1 MVMSIIIIN
10 SGDTEELKTLVK
22 GALENE
28 AKLITIGL
36 KKTRKN
42 LRNYED
48 KFKMDSET
56 FYKRYSLGEMDD
68 SMEYIEWAGEIETLK
83 KLERNFKDLSEAEVC

>member
-1 MVMSIIIIN
+1 MSKIIIN
-10 SGDTEELKTLVK
+10 SGYTEELKTLVI

-28 AKLITIGL
+28 VKLITIGL

-42 LRNYED
+42 LSCYED

-56 FYKRYSLGEMDD
+56 FYKKYSFGEMGDN
-68 SMEYIEWAGEIETLK
+68 MEYIEWAGEIETLK

>member
-1 MVMSIIIIN
+1 MSKIIIKPE
-10 SGDTEELKTLVK
+10 GPEELRTLVK

-28 AKLITIGL
+28 IKLIMIGL
-36 KKTRKN
+36 KKTKEN

-56 FYKRYSLGEMDD
+56 FYKKYLSGEVGDD
-68 SMEYIEWAGEIETLK
+68 FEYIRWAGEIETLK
-83 KLERNFKDLSEAEVC
+83 KLEKNLKNLSEAEIC

>member
-1 MVMSIIIIN
+1 MSKIIIKPE
-10 SGDTEELKTLVK
+10 GPEELRTLVK

-28 AKLITIGL
+28 IKLIMIGL
-36 KKTRKN
+36 RKAKEN

-56 FYKRYSLGEMDD
+56 FYKNMY
-68 SMEYIEWAGEIETLK
+68 
-83 KLERNFKDLSEAEVC
+83 LEKQGMILNISGGQEKSRH